1 MGSSKKKPNTFYL
14 DTSEK
19 PHFSSQCSSQRTMIE
34 HFKYTRDLQ
43 QIHSIVFTLSA
54 KLCLTLISLA
64 EMALSQDLQAY
75 IPMLNQVRR

>member
-1 MGSSKKKPNTFYL
+1 
-14 DTSEK
+14 
-19 PHFSSQCSSQRTMIE
+19 MIE
-34 HFKYTRDLQ
+34 HFKFTRDLQ